1 MDSQLV
7 AVTSQCGIF
16 GTFAIYLFFC
26 LRSGNRNGVA
36 LIGGVLFAIIFE
48 HLNVVRFAHVRG
60 GYSYHPASWFQIAGD
75 TPLYVPLA
83 WGYILATS
91 RTLTDR
97 LRLKFWARPFCDALL
112 TLLIDTSLDVVAI
125 RLHFWSWRGIG
136 RREGFFG
143 VPADNFLGWL
153 LVSLSFSIL
162 VRGLDSPYFAR
173 SVMKIARQ
181 SPRARTALSMAFHW
195 LLLPPIAF
203 ALYLG
208 LEKSVGLC
216 YRMFQAN
223 TLQRQLLI
231 LLAYIVVFLSVV
243 ALGAMREREYGRSDT
258 SPEMLQETSE
268 FAQATNLSRLS
279 FHLFGVFGL
288 LYLTLVGARPEWEL
302 WLATGAA
309 WGLERGVG
317 ELSKQRVKV

>member
-1 MDSQLV
+1 M
-7 AVTSQCGIF
+7 
-16 GTFAIYLFFC
+16 
-26 LRSGNRNGVA
+26 
-36 LIGGVLFAIIFE
+36 GGVLFAIIFE

-97 LRLKFWARPFCDALL
+97 LRLKRWARPFCDALL
-112 TLLIDTSLDVVAI
+112 TLLIDASLDVVAI

-153 LVSLSFSIL
+153 LVSFSFSTL
-162 VRGLDSPYFAR
+162 VRELDSPLFTR
-173 SVMKIARQ
+173 SLMKIAQQ
-181 SPRARTALSMAFHW
+181 SPRVRTALCLAFHW
-195 LLLPPIAF
+195 VLLPPIAF

-208 LEKSVGLC
+208 LERSVGLC
-216 YRMFQAN
+216 YRLFHAN
-223 TLQRQLLI
+223 TLQQQLLV
-231 LLAYIVVFLSVV
+231 LLAYICVFLGVV
-243 ALGAMREREYGRSDT
+243 VMGASRKSEHRRSDI
-258 SPEMLQETSE
+258 SPEMLQETPE

-288 LYLTLVGARPEWEL
+288 LYLTIAGARPEWEL
-302 WLATGAA
+302 WLVSGAA
-309 WGLERGVG
+309 WGLEWGVG
-317 ELSKQRVKV
+317 ELSRQRTKV

>member
-7 AVTSQCGIF
+7 AVTSQCGVF
-16 GTFAIYLFFC
+16 GTFAFYLLIC
-26 LRSGNRNGVA
+26 LRSENRKGVA
-36 LIGGVLFAIIFE
+36 LIGGVLFAVIFE
-48 HLNVVRFAHVRG
+48 HLNVVRFANVRG

-112 TLLIDTSLDVVAI
+112 TLVIDASLDVVAI

-153 LVSLSFSIL
+153 LVSLSYSTLI
-162 VRGLDSPYFAR
+162 RGLDSPYFAR
-173 SVMKIARQ
+173 APMKIAQ
-181 SPRARTALSMAFHW
+181 ISPRVRTALNLAYHW

-216 YRMFQAN
+216 YRLFHAD
-223 TLQRQLLI
+223 TLQQQLLV
-231 LLAYIVVFLSVV
+231 LLAYLVIFIAVV
-243 ALGAMREREYGRSDT
+243 ALGATRDRDRDQLVIP
-258 SPEMLQETSE
+258 PEKIRETSE
-268 FAQATNLSRLS
+268 FALATDLSRLS
-279 FHLFGVFGL
+279 FHLFGMFGL
-288 LYLTLVGARPEWEL
+288 LYLTVVGARPEWEL
-302 WLATGAA
+302 WLVSGAA
-309 WGLERGVG
+309 WGLERGAGVFAR
-317 ELSKQRVKV
+317 QRTKV